1 MSVKPIP
8 EGYHSVTP
16 YLMVKGA
23 AEMIEFTKKVF
34 GAKEIYSTMYEN
46 GTVRHA
52 EILVGDSYLMLSE
65 ATEQHP
71 ASSVMLYVYVNNVD
85 ETYKKAIDA
94 GAKSIREPL
103 NEFYGDRSAGVS
115 DGSGIQWWIAT
126 HVEDVSAEEMKKREE
141 EWAKKNKK

>member
-34 GAKEIYSTMYEN
+34 GAKEIHLSLHEN

-52 EILVGDSYLMLSE
+52 EILIGDSYLMLSE
-65 ATEQHP
+65 AKDDQP
-71 ASSVMLYVYVNNVD
+71 PSGIMLYVYVNDVD
-85 ETYKKAIDA
+85 ETYKKAVSA
-94 GAKSIREPL
+94 GGKSIREPQ

-115 DGSGIQWWIAT
+115 DNSGIQWWMAK
-126 HVEDVSAEEMKKREE
+126 HVEDVPPEEMKRREE